1 MKRRLGKLLRGLVLL
16 LVLAVVAFGL
26 FLLAGKAGWL
36 SVVGIRSETND
47 SQVVQAIER
56 TQEIALVSLN
66 IEGITDRTDTAEIF
80 GQSVPGTEEQVFVQ
94 YTFDAKL
101 GIDGTE
107 VDVAK
112 TSAHAYR
119 IVVPEYEFIGYDQP
133 SFKVATED
141 GGLLSWVTPD
151 IDKLEMVNEILD
163 EDAQQQ
169 YLEKNQAVL
178 EDQTQ
183 VFYDSLVT
191 SIDPDAEVTYEFQS

>member
-80 GQSVPGTEEQVFVQ
+80 GQSVPGTEEQVYVQ

-169 YLEKNQAVL
+169 YLEKNQALL